1 MVISNI
7 IGRWIRVKEGLLA
20 DVIAIQLYCVDLD
33 YLTYSSKQAAGPGLA
48 ILVFCFSSARAEGAG
63 DSERIQ

>member
-1 MVISNI
+1 M
-7 IGRWIRVKEGLLA
+7 KEGLLA